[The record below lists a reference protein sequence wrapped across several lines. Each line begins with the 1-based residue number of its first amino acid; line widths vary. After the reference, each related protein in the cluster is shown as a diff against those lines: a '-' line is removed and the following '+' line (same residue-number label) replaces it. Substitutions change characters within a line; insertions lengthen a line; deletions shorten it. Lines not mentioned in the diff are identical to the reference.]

1 MMQWLC
7 ALQETPP
14 PRRTATALFLPSCP
28 PPPPPPSHP
37 IGMLV
42 GREMSWGPLLPL
54 PGPPQALDARVLVPK
69 GTAWG
74 AGSRAR
80 AWDEADRA
88 EPQNP
93 DPSGSSPI

>member
-1 MMQWLC
+1 MLC

-14 PRRTATALFLPSCP
+14 PRRAATALFLPSCP
-28 PPPPPPSHP
+28 PPPPPPHP
-37 IGMLV
+37 IGILV
-42 GREMSWGPLLPL
+42 DGGKGQGPLLPA

-74 AGSRAR
+74 GGGRAR
-80 AWDEADRA
+80 AWDEADGA

-93 DPSGSSPI
+93 DPSGSSLI